1 MMQCNWRLPS
11 LLWIYL
17 SCQHVH
23 LSLVHTCMGDIC
35 LQFMYIYTLHR
46 RVEILCQVELL
57 LCASTHYCQCP
68 CGSSYRNMFAEL
80 EHILPVCIV
89 APVEVASKNYSYP
102 RYKELERISI
112 IFRCKPY
119 PFPVSAK
126 LSVYCAMPVCQVHCS
141 LYTCCDK
148 VFELEPCQN
157 KASKVK
163 ESAYLK
169 SYVMSRL
176 ILFFKQL
183 SELLHSYHFL
193 GWRPFHKSNLLVYLH
208 GCTPTKLRAGYKRQD
223 DKDKCA

>member
-1 MMQCNWRLPS
+1 
-11 LLWIYL
+11 
-17 SCQHVH
+17 
-23 LSLVHTCMGDIC
+23 MGDIC

-89 APVEVASKNYSYP
+89 APVEVASKNY
-102 RYKELERISI
+102 
-112 IFRCKPY
+112 PY
-119 PFPVSAK
+119 PVSAK

-176 ILFFKQL
+176 ILFFK
-183 SELLHSYHFL
+183 
-193 GWRPFHKSNLLVYLH
+193 
-208 GCTPTKLRAGYKRQD
+208 
-223 DKDKCA
+223 

>member
-1 MMQCNWRLPS
+1 
-11 LLWIYL
+11 
-17 SCQHVH
+17 
-23 LSLVHTCMGDIC
+23 MGDIC

-80 EHILPVCIV
+80 EH
-89 APVEVASKNYSYP
+89 
-102 RYKELERISI
+102 ISI

-176 ILFFKQL
+176 ILFFK
-183 SELLHSYHFL
+183 
-193 GWRPFHKSNLLVYLH
+193 
-208 GCTPTKLRAGYKRQD
+208 
-223 DKDKCA
+223 

>member
-1 MMQCNWRLPS
+1 MPQDGFCS
-11 LLWIYL
+11 
-17 SCQHVH
+17 SC
-23 LSLVHTCMGDIC
+23 SKSA
-35 LQFMYIYTLHR
+35 YPA
-46 RVEILCQVELL
+46 LL
-57 LCASTHYCQCP
+57 LHQARLFPAFSILVKAHDAVQLEASILTLDIPLLPACAPFSGPYLHGRYLPAIHVYLHSASEGRNTVPGRASTHYCQCP

-176 ILFFKQL
+176 ILFFK
-183 SELLHSYHFL
+183 
-193 GWRPFHKSNLLVYLH
+193 
-208 GCTPTKLRAGYKRQD
+208 
-223 DKDKCA
+223 